1 MNQNSERSDSL
12 DNSAIYKKTLG
23 FSLRRAL
30 WDLLVLLVLGGAC
43 TAGFFIAE
51 KTTDKGRVGLGIG
64 AVIGIIIMVIIL
76 RFVSYYLKAGQIAMM
91 TRGIVEGELPDDVI
105 AEGKKAV
112 KERFTTVAVFYAA
125 TGVIK
130 GIFNQLG
137 RVITRVGESVGGDA
151 GSTVGSAISTAIQ
164 VVVSYLCDC
173 CLGWVFYRKEVK
185 SARATCEGA
194 VLFFRHGKTLA
205 RNLGRIF
212 GIGLLS
218 LIAIGGVFGGI
229 AWLILSR
236 FPATFENLAKEISE
250 AAARGSSKIPD
261 FLTNP
266 DTLVIAAAVLIGVI
280 IWSIIHSVF
289 IRPFV
294 LTGVLRNYINS
305 GIDDIPDEAAFAVL
319 DGKSA
324 KFKKL
329 HAETA

>member
-1 MNQNSERSDSL
+1 M

-51 KTTDKGRVGLGIG
+51 ETTDKGLVGLGIG

-91 TRGIVEGELPDDVI
+91 TRGIVEGKLPDDVI

-173 CLGWVFYRKEVK
+173 CLGWVFFRKDKGAV
-185 SARATCEGA
+185 RATCEGA
-194 VLFFRHGKTLA
+194 VLFFKHGKTFA
-205 RNLGRIF
+205 KNMGRIF
-212 GIGLLS
+212 GMTLLS
-218 LIAIGGVFGGI
+218 LLAIGGVFAGI
-229 AWLILSR
+229 FYLIFSFFPAAFERFALEFAAANAEETDTMTRILSN
-236 FPATFENLAKEISE
+236 PKTLA
-250 AAARGSSKIPD
+250 
-261 FLTNP
+261 
-266 DTLVIAAAVLIGVI
+266 IAAAVLAGIL
-280 IWSIIHSVF
+280 IWSVIHSAFV
-289 IRPFV
+289 RPFI
-294 LTGVLRNYINS
+294 LTGVLRNYLLA
-305 GIDDIPDEAAFAVL
+305 GKEDIPTEESFAML
-319 DGKSA
+319 DSKSPKFA
-324 KFKKL
+324 KLRKQL
-329 HAETA
+329 D